1 MRQLLKMKTKLSI
14 SDRLLQAKSFTLVTC
29 ASIIGS
35 ISTFAAEAFAQDEPV
50 KTAAAPA
57 GAGGAGGAGAS
68 GYLNFL
74 LLGGMFFFMWLF
86 IIRPQAKRQKE
97 HKQFLDKLANGQ
109 EVVTS
114 GGLIGK
120 ITSVQDTV
128 VTLDIGASSVRVLKS
143 AISGELGR
151 PQIAPQS

>member
-1 MRQLLKMKTKLSI
+1 MSLTKVNFYSAARSTVIAASLALSG
-14 SDRLLQAKSFTLVTC
+14 L
-29 ASIIGS
+29 
-35 ISTFAAEAFAQDEPV
+35 AFAQEEAV

-57 GAGGAGGAGAS
+57 GATPATA
-68 GYLNFL
+68 GYLNIL

-86 IIRPQAKRQKE
+86 IIRPQSKRQKE
-97 HKQFLDKLANGQ
+97 HKQFLDKLASGQ

-128 VTLDIGASSVRVLKS
+128 VTLDLGTSSVRILKS
-143 AISGELGR
+143 AVSGELGR
-151 PQIAPQS
+151 PLPAN

>member
-1 MRQLLKMKTKLSI
+1 MKNALSFSAQLFKFKSLVLWVGSG
-14 SDRLLQAKSFTLVTC
+14 LLLWS
-29 ASIIGS
+29 ASL
-35 ISTFAAEAFAQDEPV
+35 AVAQDEPV

-57 GAGGAGGAGAS
+57 AGPVGAGYMNFILIGA
-68 GYLNFL
+68 
-74 LLGGMFFFMWLF
+74 MFFFMWLF

-97 HKQFLDKLANGQ
+97 HKLFLEKLATGQ

-120 ITSVQDTV
+120 ITLVQDTV
-128 VTLDIGASSVRVLKS
+128 VTLDLGSSSVRVLKS

-151 PQIAPQS
+151 PQIASPS